1 MSVHRNK
8 KTKKWEVWISYKDFT
23 GKYKN
28 KHLTGFTRKKDAE
41 IAAALWKEKNQND
54 NSDTIRF
61 DILYDKYL
69 AYKKTVNKA
78 SSIVSTGNKV
88 TKHILPYFSKRKV
101 QDITVHDIRDWQN
114 EMRSKTKNNHSKY
127 SIEYLQGLHT
137 ILSSILDHGQ
147 KYHNITK
154 NVAKL
159 AGNFVDN
166 SSMIKEMDF
175 FTYDEWKKFEDA
187 FVYDDFEYKC
197 FFQFLYWTGCRRGEA
212 QALTWNDF
220 NADLT
225 YVTIKKTLSNK
236 VTGMGYQITAPKT
249 KSSNRKIS
257 IPDTLKKALESKLN
271 HDMNIDGFSRSCF
284 VFGVSTP
291 LSDETI
297 RRKKNEYCKL
307 ANVKQ
312 IRVHDFRHSHAS
324 FLFSHNIDVA
334 VISKRLGHSN
344 VGITMS
350 TYIHMLPDKEDI
362 ALKILNE
369 YK

>member
-1 MSVHRNK
+1 MAVSKNK
-8 KTKKWEVWISYKDFT
+8 KTGKWEAWVSYKDFT

-28 KHLTGFTRKKDAE
+28 KHLTGFNRKKDAE
-41 IAAALWKEKNQND
+41 IAAALWKEKNEND
-54 NSDTIRF
+54 NPDTLRF
-61 DILYDKYL
+61 EILYDKYL
-69 AYKKTVNKA
+69 EYKKTVNKA
-78 SSIVSTGNKV
+78 SSIVSTDNKV
-88 TKHILPYFSKRKV
+88 AKHIMPYFSKRKV
-101 QDITVHDIRDWQN
+101 QDITVHDIRAWQN
-114 EMRSKTKNNHSKY
+114 EMRSKTKDGHVKY
-127 SIEYLQGLHT
+127 SIKYLQSLHT
-137 ILSSILDHGQ
+137 ILSSILDYGQ
-147 KYHNITK
+147 KYHNITN

-166 SSMIKEMDF
+166 SSLIKEMDF

-187 FVYDDFEYKC
+187 FADDDFEYKC
-197 FFQFLYWTGCRRGEA
+197 FFQFLYWTGCRRGEV

-220 NADLT
+220 NADLN

-249 KSSNRKIS
+249 KSSNRRIS
-257 IPDTLKKALESKLN
+257 IPSALKEALEHKLD

-284 VFGVSTP
+284 VFGVSSP

-312 IRVHDFRHSHAS
+312 IRIHDFRHSHAS

-334 VISKRLGHSN
+334 VISRRLGHSN
-344 VGITMS
+344 IGTTMS
-350 TYIHMLPDKEDI
+350 TYIHMLPDKEDM